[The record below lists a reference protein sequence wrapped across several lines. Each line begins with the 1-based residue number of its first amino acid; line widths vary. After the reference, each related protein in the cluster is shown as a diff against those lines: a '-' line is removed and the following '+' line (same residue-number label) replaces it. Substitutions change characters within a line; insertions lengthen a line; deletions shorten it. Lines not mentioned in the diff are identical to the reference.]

1 MKNPLQ
7 QITEENIFTLLS
19 FYEFIKEKS
28 EKCLSN
34 ISKFNK
40 YTASYYANIKDIFI
54 NDENSINSKNE
65 FEKNLNN
72 KLENPFYTDIVMQNN
87 KNIRKKM
94 NIFPIME
101 NISKINKLFINFVE
115 CIELFTKS
123 IDNLLLFVN
132 QTIEKNKT
140 KINDIKNNYSLE
152 KQNFL
157 QKFTEFEELNKNLG
171 LKYFEQEKNLIQNII
186 KLKSSNLNEKEK
198 EANENEINLKI
209 YDTKKYQKEVEDQ
222 FKKLDK
228 FGIIFNDFYER
239 NINGL
244 KEVLNDFFKEFE
256 SQINNILILYK
267 KSFLTKMNELLTDKN
282 IFHLYESNFHEII
295 KENIIIIDKNFFDIK
310 FDEYKIKI
318 LNKKYVEE
326 KEKDENT
333 KSLFNLIKNSNQK
346 LDERD
351 ILYIV
356 KKMYNFKYI
365 NKKDYKIEIQ
375 KEIINLNEKID
386 KLFFYAKYKSQKNSN
401 SNLIS
406 DLNKINDNTDV
417 INDTSNEKED
427 DDYDDE
433 IIKNGPTVSEIDYI
447 CKLMNKKEYSRH
459 FLLRLNNFRA
469 FCSIPMPFKI
479 YNYIVKIFLE
489 ISKYLIET
497 KQTDLGKK
505 FILDYDNI
513 RSFFILSQTFFYMKD
528 GKKCYLQKGLNK
540 IELFNDAELW
550 ENLLDYNITEEM
562 DKIAKKMK
570 KSFTEKEYFERSS
583 NLCLMQILP
592 YISSFHGFGIDK
604 EKIEEIANFF
614 INKYNLKDNEKAVI
628 FQTINSSED

>member
-72 KLENPFYTDIVMQNN
+72 KLENPFYADIVMQNN

-157 QKFTEFEELNKNLG
+157 QKFSEFEELNKNLG

-186 KLKSSNLNEKEK
+186 KSKSSKLNEKEK

-209 YDTKKYQKEVEDQ
+209 YDTIEYQKEVEEQ

-267 KSFLTKMNELLTDKN
+267 KSFLTKMNELLN
-282 IFHLYESNFHEII
+282 LM
-295 KENIIIIDKNFFDIK
+295 
-310 FDEYKIKI
+310 
-318 LNKKYVEE
+318 
-326 KEKDENT
+326 NT
-333 KSLFNLIKNSNQK
+333 K
-346 LDERD
+346 
-351 ILYIV
+351 
-356 KKMYNFKYI
+356 
-365 NKKDYKIEIQ
+365 
-375 KEIINLNEKID
+375 
-386 KLFFYAKYKSQKNSN
+386 
-401 SNLIS
+401 
-406 DLNKINDNTDV
+406 
-417 INDTSNEKED
+417 
-427 DDYDDE
+427 
-433 IIKNGPTVSEIDYI
+433 
-447 CKLMNKKEYSRH
+447 
-459 FLLRLNNFRA
+459 
-469 FCSIPMPFKI
+469 
-479 YNYIVKIFLE
+479 
-489 ISKYLIET
+489 
-497 KQTDLGKK
+497 
-505 FILDYDNI
+505 
-513 RSFFILSQTFFYMKD
+513 
-528 GKKCYLQKGLNK
+528 
-540 IELFNDAELW
+540 
-550 ENLLDYNITEEM
+550 
-562 DKIAKKMK
+562 
-570 KSFTEKEYFERSS
+570 
-583 NLCLMQILP
+583 
-592 YISSFHGFGIDK
+592 
-604 EKIEEIANFF
+604 
-614 INKYNLKDNEKAVI
+614 
-628 FQTINSSED
+628 